1 MFSDHILGPY
11 VNSYNIE
18 LTVKQMSKIIKMT
31 IIMFDCILFS
41 LSGYDFCLYICLI

>member
-11 VNSYNIE
+11 VNNYNIE
-18 LTVKQMSKIIKMT
+18 LTVKQISESIKMT

-41 LSGYDFCLYICLI
+41 LSGYAFCLYICLI